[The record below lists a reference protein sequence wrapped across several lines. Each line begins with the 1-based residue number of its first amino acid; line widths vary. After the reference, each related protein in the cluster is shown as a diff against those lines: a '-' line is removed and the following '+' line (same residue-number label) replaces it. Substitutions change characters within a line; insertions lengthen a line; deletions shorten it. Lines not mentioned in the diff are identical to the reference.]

1 MFREWKTNL
10 AAIQDLPD
18 DRCSSP
24 KSKVQLEGDP
34 EESFPTRDG
43 LSPRA
48 QMLTRSEGCLL
59 LGEDVTLV
67 ARGVSQWESA
77 DLRPRGRSDGANRP
91 IAHGRSPDRWLQNR
105 FCGQEFPCGGRDGC
119 GRRDNKT
126 CTRPEAA

>member
-1 MFREWKTNL
+1 MLTS
-10 AAIQDLPD
+10 QLPTLHSEP
-18 DRCSSP
+18 CNSP

-48 QMLTRSEGCLL
+48 QMLTRSYGSLL

-67 ARGVSQWESA
+67 SGCVSQWKSA
-77 DLRPRGRSDGANRP
+77 GLRPRGHSDGANRP
-91 IAHGRSPDRWLQNR
+91 IAHGRSPDRWLQNG
-105 FCGQEFPCGGRDGC
+105 FYGQEFPCGGQDAC

-126 CTRPEAA
+126 CTRREAA